1 MAGGGYVTTYKP
13 ALILGDAGRLA
24 GPTENAPSLRCL
36 GLVFSQCQHPDPE
49 TSCAHLRRS
58 RLLGSWGKQS
68 PLDAAGKIQMKNRHW
83 STLISNKTQHPHF
96 PVSQLSSVD
105 MHVHAH
111 TRSLAGLGNRV
122 HHFLSKL
129 SHLAR
134 DAPSPVFS
142 LETDSVFAVHPL
154 GLDVNQVFRFP

>member
-24 GPTENAPSLRCL
+24 GPTEDAPSLRCL

-68 PLDAAGKIQMKNRHW
+68 PLDAAGKILMKNRHW

-96 PVSQLSSVD
+96 PVSQYPLWTR
-105 MHVHAH
+105 MCMPTHAP
-111 TRSLAGLGNRV
+111 SLAWVTKFTIFYPNSNLT
-122 HHFLSKL
+122 
-129 SHLAR
+129 R